1 MLPQESILDSNLLST
16 KLFIPEPRQDYI
28 IRSKLLDLLDGAISS
43 KLILVA
49 APPGYGKTT
58 LLSVWIKERGIP
70 AAWVSLDSEDN
81 DHLLFTRYLIAALQS
96 INPNIGQV
104 SLVLLKSTPSSSST
118 SILSAL
124 INDLAQIG
132 GDFMLVLDDYHSIES
147 QNVHD
152 FLTYL
157 LDHLPPGM
165 HIVIASRSDPPL
177 QLSRLRARNQLL
189 EFRQA
194 DLRLSSQETAQF
206 LNQSMGLKLTGEQ
219 ITQLDSRTEGWFA
232 GLQLAA
238 LSLGKQEDKAAFL
251 DSFSGS
257 HRYVID
263 YLADEV
269 YSNQGK
275 DMQVFLSKIAILDR
289 FTAPLCDAITGRQ
302 DSQIMLSQ
310 LDESNLFL
318 IALDEQRKWYRFHH
332 LFLDSLRVYLQDQPQ
347 AELHRLAAGW
357 FLENKLYVEAVKHAS
372 ASGDKDL
379 LIAAISSAAKIAFEQ
394 GEIAPLSSWLN
405 SLPRHEL
412 MDNSQLATFKGMITF
427 FSVNP
432 EEALPYVMAAQ
443 ANQPKN
449 APSSQQ
455 GQLMCL
461 QAHISLYQGDL
472 NRSIS
477 LSREALEYL
486 DPDDLFFR
494 NLALNVLGQILE
506 MKGDVSGA
514 VEIYRQA
521 FILSQKT
528 EDRLGTLVI
537 FTNLIFAL
545 NELGK
550 RTQAL
555 GLCQEFAADP
565 KWRSTPG
572 IDLSD
577 GVYLT
582 WSLLSYEGDQLEIA
596 KEQVERALHGLELV
610 NIAQGK
616 LWAQFILGSI
626 HLANQEF
633 EQLAEV
639 TAQGRLLAG
648 RSGSEAVHYGWFDM
662 LDAQANLVQGDLA
675 AVTRWAKSKTF
686 SPQDIPHH
694 WFEQQYFTYIRLLI
708 AQDKFEEA
716 RFLLES
722 MLANAQAG
730 KRHRKLITIH
740 LLMSLIESA
749 ANRQEKVIEN
759 LERALDLAVPQ
770 DYRRA
775 FLNEGKAL
783 LELLPTVR
791 NHAPAFINR
800 LLSVKVSSGVSGPEL
815 HHPYQ
820 ALSERELEVL
830 RLVARGYSNRQIADT
845 LFVTS
850 GTVKKHLNNIFGKL
864 QVKNRTESVVRAR
877 ELQILD

>member
-28 IRSKLLDLLDGAISS
+28 IRPKLLDLLDGAISS

-58 LLSVWIKERGIP
+58 LLSVWIKERDFP
-70 AAWVSLDSEDN
+70 TAWLSIDPEDN
-81 DHLLFTRYLIAALQS
+81 DSSSFLRYLIEALHS
-96 INPNIGQV
+96 ISPKIGQV
-104 SLVLLKSTPSSSST
+104 SLALLKSSQTSSAQEVLT
-118 SILSAL
+118 AL
-124 INDLAQIG
+124 LNDLTQIEQ
-132 GDFMLVLDDYHSIES
+132 DSTLVLDDYHSIEN
-147 QNVHD
+147 QEVHD
-152 FLTYL
+152 HLTYL
-157 LDHLPPGM
+157 LDHLPPRM

-177 QLSRLRARNQLL
+177 PISRLRSRNQLL
-189 EFRQA
+189 EIRQA
-194 DLRLSSQETAQF
+194 DLRLSPEEADQF
-206 LNQSMGLKLTGEQ
+206 LQKTMGVDLSKEQ
-219 ITQLDSRTEGWFA
+219 VTQLESRTEGWFA
-232 GLQLAA
+232 GLQFAG
-238 LSLGKQEDKAAFL
+238 LSMSRQEDYGTFL
-251 DSFSGS
+251 NSFSGS
-257 HRYVID
+257 HRYIID

-269 YSNQGK
+269 YNNQSK

-405 SLPRHEL
+405 SLPQRDL
-412 MDNSQLATFKGMITF
+412 LDNSQLATFKGMITF
-427 FSVNP
+427 FSENP

-449 APSSQQ
+449 APSSQR

-461 QAHISLYQGDL
+461 QAHIGLYQGDI

-506 MKGDVSGA
+506 MKSDVSGA
-514 VEIYRQA
+514 VEIYWQA

-537 FTNLIFAL
+537 FTNLILAL

-555 GLCQEFAADP
+555 DLCQEFVADP

-596 KEQVERALHGLELV
+596 NEQVERALHGLERV

-639 TAQGRLLAG
+639 TAQGKLLAG

-708 AQDKFEEA
+708 AQDKFVEA

-749 ANRQEKVIEN
+749 ANQQEKVIEN

-775 FLNEGKAL
+775 FLNEGDAL
-783 LELLPTVR
+783 LELLPAVR
-791 NHAPAFINR
+791 NHAPAFINQ
-800 LLSVKVSSGVSGPEL
+800 LLSVKDPSRVSGPEFP
-815 HHPYQ
+815 HPYQ

-845 LFVTS
+845 LFVTL
-850 GTVKKHLNNIFGKL
+850 GTVKKHINNIFGKL